1 MFMGALRDFY
11 TRDCKLC
18 SPDSADVSDYKMAF
32 SGSKFGTS
40 VGLLAFE
47 KNLVL
52 VPVIIVDAAK
62 DLFYYALLS
71 SSCS

>member
-1 MFMGALRDFY
+1 MLIGALRDFY

-18 SPDSADVSDYKMAF
+18 SPDSGDVRDYKIAF

-40 VGLLAFE
+40 PGLLTGE

-62 DLFYYALLS
+62 DLVYYALLS
-71 SSCS
+71 SIYS

>member
-1 MFMGALRDFY
+1 MGALRDFY

-18 SPDSADVSDYKMAF
+18 SPDSGDVRDCKITF

-40 VGLLAFE
+40 PGLFTGE

-62 DLFYYALLS
+62 DLVYYALLS
-71 SSCS
+71 SIYS